1 MKKNRFLWRWLL
13 SAVFIIFWI
22 WLWFRSPSQEPNH
35 SAPVITHRNS
45 SLTPLWV
52 RTNYYMKSSDHI
64 RMVALGNKLFTVGS
78 ASDKELS
85 RLIALDART
94 GDIIWQYGDANVSVL
109 TVSASKL
116 FIGELGGGRVTA
128 LNPDTGAIEWST
140 NGRIGNVTNVLVRE
154 NILYVDVVGENY
166 ILFDADTGNI
176 LQTIPYVVGKAPNP
190 DIPIWSDHNMNLQF
204 VGTMEFIQYPTDF
217 PMYKGEITA
226 TDEISGNQIW
236 TSGSFYAATRLAASP
251 LGVFVLDSDGKL
263 LRFNPTDGTKDQVI
277 QFTPAPN
284 LSNNDG
290 WFYDYH
296 IAIDS
301 DSQLLFVYL
310 GDSAQLFAFQLPVSP

>member
-1 MKKNRFLWRWLL
+1 M
-13 SAVFIIFWI
+13 
-22 WLWFRSPSQEPNH
+22 
-35 SAPVITHRNS
+35 
-45 SLTPLWV
+45 
-52 RTNYYMKSSDHI
+52 YSSDHI
-64 RMVALGNKLFTVGS
+64 RMAALGNKLFTIGS
-78 ASDKELS
+78 ASDKELP

-109 TVSASKL
+109 TVSANQL

-154 NILYVDVVGENY
+154 NILYVDTVGGGY
-166 ILFDADTGNI
+166 FLFDADTGNI
-176 LQTIPYVVGKAPNP
+176 LQTIPYTVGEAPNP

-204 VGTMEFIQYPTDF
+204 VGNMGFFQYPTDF

-251 LGVFVLDSDGKL
+251 LGIFVLDSDGKL
-263 LRFNPTDGTKDQVI
+263 LSFGLTDGEMNQVI
-277 QFTPAPN
+277 QFEPAPTLRN
-284 LSNNDG
+284 EDG
-290 WFYDYH
+290 DTYGYYV
-296 IAIDS
+296 AVDS
-301 DSQLLFVYL
+301 DNQLLFLYL
-310 GDSAQLFAFQLPVSP
+310 GDSAQLFAFHIQ